1 MGVESVVVGSTAAK
15 SASDQAFEIETHGID
30 IIPDEERHG
39 HPRDIFWV
47 WAAACSA
54 FGGLILGGIVG
65 SLGLPLWASILAI
78 VLANTPFII
87 VGYLGTAGPETGTST
102 IVIARAAFGTRG
114 NWPGAFLSWMTV
126 IGWDAVNA
134 VIGTLA
140 LVVVLEKLG
149 IGSGQ
154 FQQGLALIIFVTLTI
169 VIAVFGHATIVLVQK
184 PLTILIAVGLLATFV
199 FALPNIKWDFA
210 GGALAGATGLST
222 FFLAM
227 AIPMAAGPFSFLNYP
242 ADYTRYLPRSASRTQ
257 TAAWT
262 ALGAFLPSALIEIAG
277 VLLATGMDMSDP
289 VNTLQNFIPGW
300 FLLPFLAVVVLGL
313 VSNNILNSYSSG
325 LSLMAAGLRVK
336 RHHSVLIDAVV
347 MTIVAAWAI
356 FFFNFI
362 GFWTQFLSM
371 MVIWL
376 APWGGVFA
384 VDYWLRHTR
393 YRPAE
398 LLKEQGGAYWYRSG
412 VNWRAIAAFAIG
424 ALAAFFTTNA
434 PLWVSPLV
442 SGPLGG
448 ADLSS
453 FAGFIV
459 GGLVYYLL
467 ERHRAVDFA

>member
-1 MGVESVVVGSTAAK
+1 MGVESVTIGPAVANPAN
-15 SASDQAFEIETHGID
+15 DQAFEIETHGID

-65 SLGLPLWASILAI
+65 SLGLPLWASVLAI
-78 VLANTPFII
+78 VLANLPFVI

-102 IVIARAAFGTRG
+102 IVITRAAFGTRG
-114 NWPGAFLSWMTV
+114 NWPGAALSWMTV
-126 IGWDAVNA
+126 VGWDAVNA

-140 LVVVLEKLG
+140 LVVVFEKLG
-149 IGSGQ
+149 LGAGPA
-154 FQQGLALIIFVTLTI
+154 QQAIALLIFVSLTI
-169 VIAVFGHATIVLVQK
+169 LIAVFGHATIILVQK
-184 PLTILIAVGLLATFV
+184 PLTILIAVGLVATFL
-199 FALPNIKWDFA
+199 FALPNIKWDYA
-210 GGALAGATGLST
+210 GAALAGATGLST
-222 FFLAM
+222 FLLAM

-242 ADYTRYLPRSASRTQ
+242 ADYTRYLPRSSSRLQ
-257 TAAWT
+257 TAGWT

-277 VLLATGMDMSDP
+277 VLLATGIDMFDP
-289 VNTLQNFIPGW
+289 INSLQSFLPGW
-300 FLLPFLAVVVLGL
+300 FLLPFLLVVVLTL

-325 LSLMAAGLRVK
+325 LSLLAAGLRVK

-347 MTIVAAWAI
+347 MSIIAGWAI

-384 VDYWLRHTR
+384 VDYTLRHTR
-393 YRPAE
+393 YHPEE
-398 LLKEQGGAYWYRSG
+398 LLKERGGAYWYSSG

-424 ALAAFFTTNA
+424 ALAALFTTNS

-448 ADLSS
+448 ADLSC

-459 GGLVYYLL
+459 AGLVYYALA
-467 ERHRAVDFA
+467 RRRAVDFS

>member
-1 MGVESVVVGSTAAK
+1 MAVED
-15 SASDQAFEIETHGID
+15 SAIGPIAHQPVRGQAFEIETHGID

-47 WAAACSA
+47 WAAACSS

-65 SLGLPLWASILAI
+65 SMGLPLWASILAV
-78 VLANTPFII
+78 VLANVPFII

-114 NWPGAFLSWMTV
+114 NWPGAFLSWLTV
-126 IGWDAVNA
+126 VGWDAVNA

-140 LVVVLEKLG
+140 LVVLLEKMG
-149 IGSGQ
+149 IGGGPL
-154 FQQGLALIIFVTLTI
+154 QQGLALVIFVALTI
-169 VIAVFGHATIVLVQK
+169 IIAVFGHATIVAVQK
-184 PLTILIAVGLLATFV
+184 PLTVLIAIGLVATFL
-199 FALPNIKWDFA
+199 FALPNIQWDFA

-227 AIPMAAGPFSFLNYP
+227 AIPMAAGPFSFFNYP
-242 ADYTRYLPRSASRTQ
+242 ADYTRYLPRTVSRAQ
-257 TAAWT
+257 TAGWT
-262 ALGAFLPSALIEIAG
+262 ALGAFLPSVLIEVAG

-289 VNTLQNFIPGW
+289 VNTLQQFIPGW
-300 FLLPFLAVVVLGL
+300 FLLPFLAVIVLGL
-313 VSNNILNSYSSG
+313 ASNNILNSYSSS

-336 RHHSVLIDAVV
+336 RVHSVLIDAVV

-384 VDYWLRHTR
+384 VDYWMRHKR
-393 YRPAE
+393 YRPAD
-398 LLKEQGGAYWYRSG
+398 LLLEHGGAYWYSAG

-424 ALAAFFTTNA
+424 MLAAFLTTNA
-434 PLWVSPLV
+434 PLWVSPLS

-448 ADLSS
+448 ADISS

-459 GGLVYYLL
+459 GGVAYYAL
-467 ERHRAVDFA
+467 ESRRASDFA

>member
-1 MGVESVVVGSTAAK
+1 MSVERVVVGTAA
-15 SASDQAFEIETHGID
+15 ASPASGQAFAIETHGID

-39 HPRDIFWV
+39 HPRDVFWV

-78 VLANTPFII
+78 VVANLPFII

-102 IVIARAAFGTRG
+102 LVIARAAFGTRG

-126 IGWDAVNA
+126 VGWDAVNA

-140 LVVVLEKLG
+140 LVVVLDKLG
-149 IGSGQ
+149 LGSGQ
-154 FQQGLALIIFVTLTI
+154 FQQGLALLIFVGLTI
-169 VIAVFGHATIVLVQK
+169 IIAVFGHATIVLVQK
-184 PLTILIAVGLLATFV
+184 PLTILIAIGLVATFL

-210 GGALAGATGLST
+210 GGALAGTTGLST

-242 ADYTRYLPRSASRTQ
+242 ADYTRYLPTSASRTQ
-257 TAAWT
+257 TAWWT

-277 VLLATGMDMSDP
+277 VLLATGIDMSDP
-289 VNTLQNFIPGW
+289 VNTLQSFIPGW

-313 VSNNILNSYSSG
+313 VSNNILNSYSSS
-325 LSLMAAGLRVK
+325 LSLMAAGLKVK
-336 RHHSVLIDAVV
+336 RVYSVLIDGVV

-376 APWGGVFA
+376 APWGGVLA
-384 VDYWLRHTR
+384 VDYWLRHTH

-398 LLKEQGGAYWYRSG
+398 LLREHGGTYWYRSG
-412 VNWRAIAAFAIG
+412 VNWRGIG
-424 ALAAFFTTNA
+424 AR
-434 PLWVSPLV
+434 
-442 SGPLGG
+442 SGQCT
-448 ADLSS
+448 
-453 FAGFIV
+453 
-459 GGLVYYLL
+459 
-467 ERHRAVDFA
+467 RHFGYPR